1 MKGLLILLSPAV
13 WSLKNDIVRFSG
25 AFYKRAF
32 FFAFSAS
39 LFIFLI
45 TKLLSTGMTRLQG
58 MSQDVFSVL
67 LIKGYSLIFMLI
79 FLVQIINGLV
89 LSLNTFYQSRD
100 LDVLLTSPVN
110 RTSLFFSK
118 LFETH
123 IKSSWML
130 VVFGIPLL
138 LSAGLIYHA
147 GILYYFYALLL
158 FAVFSIIP
166 VNTGIALAM
175 VIARFL
181 NIRRLKRS
189 LVSLSVVAAVLLVT
203 LLRVFRPERF
213 VTPELFAN
221 LTLFISEI
229 KKPSFILLPNRWLSD
244 ALFTYLG
251 ETGNIEMPAFIALLF
266 LTAYLTT
273 VFLQMIFSKYYYTGW
288 ELLQEGGIRKRD
300 KGPGASQM
308 ILHNLIRR
316 CTGVF
321 RPESS
326 ALMQKDILYYIRD
339 TRNIHQALIT
349 FSLVV
354 IYLFSVA
361 ALPLNWE
368 EYAVQLKY
376 ITSFFNLGLILIIIA
391 SVCSR
396 FIYPAV
402 ISEAASLWIIKTSPM
417 TPRRY
422 IWTRFLFFL
431 SPVFILGQLLIIGS
445 SIFIGI
451 DKAFILL
458 MMVTTLLLCFSLAS
472 MTLAFGTNDI
482 QRVMKETDREQPRTG
497 SAIYMIAS
505 VTLIIATLALEII
518 PVFLLFVKE
527 SGKMILSDRAWL
539 MLGAAM
545 ATVILLHLAVIAFS
559 LRRSIKKIGEVQAG

>member
-25 AFYKRAF
+25 TFYKKAF
-32 FFAFSAS
+32 FFVFSAS

-147 GILYYFYALLL
+147 DILYYFYALLL

-189 LVSLSVVAAVLLVT
+189 LVSLGVVAAVLLVT

-229 KKPSFILLPNRWLSD
+229 KKPSFIVLPNRWLSD

-251 ETGNIEMPAFIALLF
+251 ETGNIETPVFIALLF

-288 ELLQEGGIRKRD
+288 ELMQEGDIRKRD

-308 ILHNLIRR
+308 LLHSLIRR

-349 FSLVV
+349 FSLII

-402 ISEAASLWIIKTSPM
+402 ASEAATLWLIRSCPM
-417 TPRRY
+417 TSRRF
-422 IWTRFLFFL
+422 IWTKFLFSL
-431 SPVFILGQLLIIGS
+431 IPVLVLGQLLIIAS

-458 MMVTTLLLCFSLAS
+458 MMVTTSLLSVSLVS
-472 MTLAFGTNDI
+472 MTIAFGISDVNRALKDFN
-482 QRVMKETDREQPRTG
+482 QKQTG

-505 VTLIIATLALEII
+505 VSLILLTLALEII
-518 PVFLLFVKE
+518 PAFLYFLKAATQAEFAGRGWLIIGATTALLF
-527 SGKMILSDRAWL
+527 
-539 MLGAAM
+539 
-545 ATVILLHLAVIAFS
+545 IANFLITGFS
-559 LRRSIKKIGEVQAG
+559 LRQSINRIDNLDLM

>member
-1 MKGLLILLSPAV
+1 MKELLVLLSPAA

-25 AFYKRAF
+25 IFYKKAVF
-32 FFAFSAS
+32 FVVSAS
-39 LFIFLI
+39 LFIIVI
-45 TKLLSTGMTRLQG
+45 TKLLSVGMIRLQS

-67 LIKGYSLIFMLI
+67 LIQGYSLIFMLI

-110 RTSLFFSK
+110 RPSLFFSK
-118 LFETH
+118 LFESQV
-123 IKSSWML
+123 KSSWML

-147 GILYYFYALLL
+147 SILYYFYALLL
-158 FAVFSIIP
+158 FTVFSIIP
-166 VNTGIALAM
+166 VNIGTALAL

-181 NIRRLKRS
+181 NIRRVKRS
-189 LVSLSVVAAVLLVT
+189 LVSLGVVAALLLVT

-213 VTPELFAN
+213 ATPELFAN

-244 ALFTYLG
+244 ALFTILG
-251 ETGNIEMPAFIALLF
+251 KSGNIETPVFIALLF

-288 ELLQEGGIRKRD
+288 ELMQEGDFRKRD

-308 ILHNLIRR
+308 LLHSLIRI
-316 CTGVF
+316 CTGAF

-326 ALMQKDILYYIRD
+326 ALIRKDILYYIRD
-339 TRNIHQALIT
+339 TRNIHQALVT
-349 FSLVV
+349 LSLII

-402 ISEAASLWIIKTSPM
+402 ISEAASLWIVKSSPI
-417 TPRRY
+417 TPQRY
-422 IWTRFLFFL
+422 IRTRFLFFL
-431 SPVFILGQLLIIGS
+431 SPVFILGQLLIVGS
-445 SIFIGI
+445 SILIGI
-451 DKAFILL
+451 DKAFILI
-458 MMVTTLLLCFSLAS
+458 MIISTTLLSISLVS
-472 MTLAFGTNDI
+472 MTIAFGVSDVNRALKD
-482 QRVMKETDREQPRTG
+482 TDQKQTG

-505 VTLIIATLALEII
+505 VSLILLTLALEII
-518 PVFLLFVKE
+518 PTFLYFLKVSTRAEFA
-527 SGKMILSDRAWL
+527 GRAWIMIGGVITVLL
-539 MLGAAM
+539 MLNFFIA
-545 ATVILLHLAVIAFS
+545 AFS
-559 LRRSIKKIGEVQAG
+559 LRKSIRTIDELELT